1 MNPKRRRTITLR
13 LCLLACLL
21 SATAAAADEAAIPA
35 PGASDETLTAPAT
48 SDDADTGANPWI
60 KVRGSVWRTKGGI
73 VFLKT
78 PIGLVT
84 LSSKTCLRDVRGSH
98 EVTFWVHGSSSAVE
112 IRKKAD
118 GSLIHLYL
126 NGPLRYTSEDKTE
139 LTLWTPDGEKPF
151 AVGAHGRRLAAYGDD
166 APVTVEVGEGK
177 TILGVHDL
185 QYDLQIGQVP
195 PAGSDTH
202 VVLTGTVSKL
212 KSNFVFFRTP
222 VGIVTV
228 NNKVG
233 LRKAKVGQDMALHM
247 HQNHVAIDLAPA
259 GAEAP
264 SHRFLTG
271 PLTYASTDKTELMLW
286 TPDGRQTFT
295 ADHSTRALAGL
306 KEGAMVTVEL
316 NAQGSIVQI
325 HRLN

>member
-1 MNPKRRRTITLR
+1 MKPQQRRRLLLPQ
-13 LCLLACLL
+13 LCLAAVLA
-21 SATAAAADEAAIPA
+21 STPAAAADEALSPVSA
-35 PGASDETLTAPAT
+35 PDAPTAASDGAEA
-48 SDDADTGANPWI
+48 GANPWI
-60 KVRGSVWRTKGGI
+60 KLRGSVWRTKAGI

-84 LSSKTCLRDVRGSH
+84 LSSKTTLRDVKASH
-98 EVTFWVHGSSSAVE
+98 EVTFWVHGASSVVE
-112 IRKKAD
+112 IRKRAD
-118 GSLIHLYL
+118 GSLVHQYL
-126 NGPLRYTSEDKTE
+126 NGPLRYATDGKTE
-139 LTLWTPDGEKPF
+139 LTLWTPSGEQSF
-151 AVGAHGRRLAAYGDD
+151 AVGTHARRLAAYADD
-166 APVTVEVGEGK
+166 APVTVEVGEGNA
-177 TILGVHDL
+177 ILGVHDL

-195 PAGSDTH
+195 PAGSDAQ

-233 LRKAKVGQDMALHM
+233 LKKAKVGQDMALHM

-259 GAEAP
+259 GAGTP

-271 PLTYASTDKTELMLW
+271 PLTYASTDKSELTLW
-286 TPDGRQTFT
+286 TPDGLQTFPV
-295 ADHSTRALAGL
+295 DHAGSALSGL

-316 NAQGSIVQI
+316 NAEGAIVQI